1 VVFDNEPSDQDGDAG
16 DTENCGPAFV
26 SILLRFCRCPVASKT
41 SSTEYEDEGHFD
53 PKLRGRHGLN
63 KNVDATHLATPLNA
77 ASTAVWRISNTPAR
91 QGPFTGLFRTSG
103 HG

>member
-1 VVFDNEPSDQDGDAG
+1 
-16 DTENCGPAFV
+16 
-26 SILLRFCRCPVASKT
+26 
-41 SSTEYEDEGHFD
+41 
-53 PKLRGRHGLN
+53 LN